1 MAHVFTGWMAFE
13 SGKTF
18 LLSLKLFQQ
27 VVLVQI
33 AKLTLTEYLLGQES
47 LTRAVGRS
55 ENLGIIINPRHFWE
69 NTLLF
74 FLSKSGGGATA
85 PPGSDA
91 LVLPPPTYG
100 HTGSVENC
108 FALSTLKLDLIDMGN
123 FLCLFQHAVG
133 IF

>member
-1 MAHVFTGWMAFE
+1 MAFE

-74 FLSKSGGGATA
+74 FLSKSGGEGGNCTSRFRR
-85 PPGSDA
+85 P
-91 LVLPPPTYG
+91 
-100 HTGSVENC
+100 C
-108 FALSTLKLDLIDMGN
+108 FAPTNLRAYGQRRKLLRFIN
-123 FLCLFQHAVG
+123 SKT
-133 IF
+133 

>member
-47 LTRAVGRS
+47 QTRAVGSS
-55 ENLGIIINPRHFWE
+55 ENLGSSKKSKPFCL
-69 NTLLF
+69 LLF
-74 FLSKSGGGATA
+74 LPKYGW
-85 PPGSDA
+85 DC
-91 LVLPPPTYG
+91 PPPPFPTALFCP
-100 HTGSVENC
+100 HQPTGNVENC
-108 FALSTLKLDLIDMGN
+108 FALSTPKLDLIDMGN
-123 FLCLFQHAVG
+123 F
-133 IF
+133 

>member
-47 LTRAVGRS
+47 QTRAVGIG
-55 ENLGIIINPRHFWE
+55 LKIWGQVKIQAI
-69 NTLLF
+69 LF
-74 FLSKSGGGATA
+74 AFIPAKIWVGL
-85 PPGSDA
+85 PPSPFSDGP
-91 LVLPPPTYG
+91 VLPPPTYG
-100 HTGSVENC
+100 QRR
-108 FALSTLKLDLIDMGN
+108 KLLRFIN
-123 FLCLFQHAVG
+123 SKT
-133 IF
+133 